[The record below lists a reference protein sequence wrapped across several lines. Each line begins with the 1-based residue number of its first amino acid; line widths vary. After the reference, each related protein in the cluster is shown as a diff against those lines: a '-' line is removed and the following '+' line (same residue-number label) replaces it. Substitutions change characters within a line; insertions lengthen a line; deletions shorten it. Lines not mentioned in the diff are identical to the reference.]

1 MARIQTYISDS
12 LISAQDKLIGTDA
25 VQSQTKNYT
34 FEAIGDYINNS
45 NVVSILGQNNYKF
58 QESASDESTRSLG
71 TVSFLTYGGGG
82 TNFSDVTSLVF
93 SGQNSGGI
101 SSSEFL
107 NTFVRKDVFITQLDN
122 YDNFGIY
129 KLNSLTELP
138 SEPGFFQASLTH
150 VDSNGSFVT
159 DKHYGLALY
168 QSAGGGLTGTVQTFD
183 MESEDGSLFT
193 IAITNAGVLIAI
205 PEGSTEPVIT
215 SPPVIT
221 GTEKVWYT
229 LGSIAGSVTGSP
241 TPERTF
247 QWQRSP
253 TGLNWTDITG
263 ATSATYTLVDADA
276 GQRIRVVQTETNV
289 LDSVS
294 AFSDPTQ
301 AIEASIFKDTQWQ
314 NITPI
319 TWGALTTQNWD

>member
-1 MARIQTYISDS
+1 MA
-12 LISAQDKLIGTDA
+12 
-25 VQSQTKNYT
+25 
-34 FEAIGDYINNS
+34 
-45 NVVSILGQNNYKF
+45 VSINISENN
-58 QESASDESTRSLG
+58 QVTIQQSAPSSLRFTNAAAASVNVARAQAHSVSLSNIKPIAVTVNNRGVSTS
-71 TVSFLTYGGGG
+71 SGGGAWG
-82 TNFSDVTSLVF
+82 E
-93 SGQNSGGI
+93 I
-101 SSSEFL
+101 
-107 NTFVRKDVFITQLDN
+107 
-122 YDNFGIY
+122 
-129 KLNSLTELP
+129 
-138 SEPGFFQASLTH
+138 
-150 VDSNGSFVT
+150 
-159 DKHYGLALY
+159 
-168 QSAGGGLTGTVQTFD
+168 TGTITNQTDLINYLNEAKQTFD

-193 IAITNAGVLIAI
+193 IAVTNAGVLIVI

-221 GTEKVWYT
+221 GNEKVWYT

-263 ATSATYTLVDADA
+263 ATSATYTLVADDA

-301 AIEASIFKDTQWQ
+301 AIEASIFNDTQWQ
-314 NITPI
+314 NITPV
-319 TWGALTTQNWD
+319 TWGALTTQNWN